1 MYTARMSRI
10 ALLLSFLLAATARG
24 ELGVPT
30 ALEPAAGTVT
40 VSPHPHLAWTAVA
53 GADRYRVQ
61 LAATSDFAAPLVD
74 DTVAAVIRWFVIATP
89 LTPGAYTWRVRAE
102 RDDGAA
108 GTWSE
113 PAPVIVAAPAHTFDV
128 TPATP
133 LDEVRRIAREAAAG
147 PSARIRIA
155 PGNYRWDPCYQQAV
169 FAWTGAS
176 NIIVD
181 GPGADIALLDPS
193 AQLFHLR
200 DCRGITIR
208 GLCTSHKPTPYS
220 ALEVTAVDPAG
231 AWFEAGVLDGFAEER
246 YPREVNQFFVYAVAT
261 NDFMQKHPDR
271 PGHTY
276 LAWDGTQR
284 IASNTFRFHPRSPAE
299 QGSLRQLQPGD
310 RALACYRRWPL
321 NTINGCRD
329 VAWSGIVGG
338 TSEGALFM
346 GGDNADIKFIG
357 LRCARRGPYFPT
369 AGGWV
374 TGNDRRGPW
383 IENCTWEGL
392 TDDGP
397 NITGNAFL
405 LDAASNGTAFVVST
419 GPGYQTSTWRAGDEV
434 VFWNPLDGQPLAETR
449 VVEAARSGS
458 RISFRVADPVP
469 GLAPGRDLRRHT
481 HVYNL
486 STQNRQLVIRGNRLV
501 GGRRFGFNVKALDAL
516 IDRNRFEGQASC
528 AVYLENE
535 PTGWEGLV
543 CRNIVVED
551 NTIIRCGYDAHSRH
565 LGRANIHVNLWRP
578 GRGLDETDWRGH
590 AGIVIR
596 RNTITD
602 WSGIAIGVDNATDVA
617 IADNVIGRRGPG
629 AGEEIRIGERTE
641 DAARR
646 P

>member
-1 MYTARMSRI
+1 MSRL
-10 ALLLSFLLAATARG
+10 ALLLSFLLIATACAA
-24 ELGVPT
+24 LPPP
-30 ALEPAAGTVT
+30 AMLEPSATAIGI
-40 VSPHPHLAWTAVA
+40 SPHPHVAWTDVT
-53 GADRYRVQ
+53 GAERYRVQ
-61 LAATSDFAAPLVD
+61 LANSPDFAAPLRAD
-74 DTVAAVIRWFVIATP
+74 DTVHAVIRWFVFATP
-89 LTPGAYTWRVRAE
+89 LPPATYHVRVRAE
-102 RDDGAA
+102 RDDGTTGDWSAPAA
-108 GTWSE
+108 LVIAE
-113 PAPVIVAAPAHTFDV
+113 PARTFHV

-133 LDEVRRIAREAAAG
+133 LDEVRRLAREAAAG
-147 PSARIRIA
+147 PSARIALA
-155 PGNYRWDPCYQQAV
+155 PGHYRWDPGYQQAV

-176 NIIVD
+176 NILVD
-181 GPGADIALLDPS
+181 GEGADIALLDPS

-208 GLCTSHKPTPYS
+208 GLRTSHAPTPYS
-220 ALEVTAVDPAG
+220 ALEVLAVEPAG
-231 AWFEAGVLDGFAEER
+231 AWFEARVLDGFAEER

-261 NDFMQKHPDR
+261 NDFMQKHPAR

-276 LAWDGTQR
+276 LAWDGTKR
-284 IASNTFRFHPRSPAE
+284 VASNAFRFHPRSAQE
-299 QGSLRQLQPGD
+299 QGSLRQLRPGD

-321 NTINGCRD
+321 NSMSGCRD

-346 GGDNADIKFIG
+346 GGDNANIKFIG
-357 LRCARRGPYFPT
+357 LRCARRGAYFPT

-397 NITGNAFL
+397 NITGNSFL
-405 LDAASNGTAFVVST
+405 IDAATNGTDFVVST

-434 VFWNPLDGQPLAETR
+434 VFWNPLDGRPLAETH
-449 VVEAARSGS
+449 VIETSRSGN
-458 RISFRVADPVP
+458 RIAFRVTDPVP
-469 GLAPGRDLRRHT
+469 GLAPGRDLRTHT

-501 GGRRFGFNVKALDAL
+501 GGRRFGFNVKAVDAL

-543 CRNIVVED
+543 CRNIVVQD
-551 NTIIRCGYDAHSRH
+551 NTIIGCGYDAHSRH

-578 GRGLDETDWRGH
+578 GRGLEETDWRGH

-596 RNTITD
+596 RNTLTD
-602 WSGIAIGVDNATDVA
+602 WNGIAIGVDNAKGVT
-617 IADNVIGRRGPG
+617 IADNVIGRRGPL
-629 AGEEIRIGERTE
+629 AGEAVRICDRTA
-641 DAARR
+641 DRTLR
-646 P
+646 PP